1 MESLGAPGPDDEDGG
16 DHGAEQA
23 WVACP
28 RRNHLIA
35 ADPLG
40 PVIAHGWREAPGY
53 RPRLLDPAQRQ
64 FLKRA
69 SLQIVPLTNGL
80 VWTKLT
86 LPDADPPRERLARLI
101 DGAIRVTGKRVPAEV
116 RVEARREIRDD
127 GDTLRRIWDV
137 AFRHQG
143 VRVSPG
149 RCQLQVEA
157 GSTAAATL
165 ACRLPEGDAPLAFG
179 RFAIADDVAIQ
190 TAVETTEV
198 EAVSVDVRRLF
209 EATGG
214 STAAARIQ
222 VVHSDGRVERL
233 TVLDGFGAVMS
244 SGSNEREFTF
254 DGYDLDYLN
263 GLKRLSAPV
272 QVGFGQTEVL
282 DSADFAPGKESC
294 PEAQVPAVEKYAR
307 GFVVC
312 RNDIYFDKITQTL
325 SQAVVAPRPDN
336 DFTNPANTPVPPALS
351 VDPLGPQ
358 LMLFNQNLDAAP
370 LVHGTLTNV
379 PARPRAGQA
388 FLDYV
393 RASAPAEQPI
403 GPAHHAELQLF
414 YTAGKL
420 QDFYSLLDPRFRVGG
435 QDRFRTT
442 LRAHWRGA
450 ATGEE
455 PVDENLGGRAG
466 RFGLKISDW
475 SPEQISGVPQLE
487 PYAFDGTSEGSIVAH
502 EYHHHIQESL
512 AVDDGWL
519 LLPSQGVL
527 FPEPSPDSLCAAPN
541 QQNCRRAQILEGAA
555 DGFAALA
562 VGRGVLGTLA
572 ASKTPLGEM
581 LELCA
586 DNQAYVDM
594 VIPGGMGARVNC
606 TNRVFGYWQEG
617 PGSGAAPCARL
628 LNESAKKQY
637 GLERRAVAS
646 GALYAFQ
653 RRFLD
658 SGAGTFSPAHYLLE
672 GQRALQRIEDNEV
685 IYLSGLVEYLRG
697 SPTAAI
703 RRYEY
708 TARAAFAEKG
718 VFSAWIHVATMLS
731 TGGDLDVRPIVRCDG
746 CPLPVEI
753 SAQTLVMSGPFEWS
767 SEIRP
772 PQFDVFAPPGSS
784 YEKGVER
791 GVGNVV
797 HLEPLRQPG
806 VQRGAGRRQRHGA
819 WLQLDG
825 ARELRT
831 SRLLPNQAR
840 RRAMAGRCGVRGHEE
855 RPRLLSRETV
865 PRRWLDLRR
874 EHYGLGAGVRGA
886 RPAAGR
892 VQQRAVHRFAAAER
906 LALALAGRRSHAGER
921 ALP

>member
-1 MESLGAPGPDDEDGG
+1 M
-16 DHGAEQA
+16 
-23 WVACP
+23 
-28 RRNHLIA
+28 IA

-53 RPRLLDPAQRQ
+53 RPRLLDREQRQ

-80 VWTKLT
+80 IWSNLT
-86 LPDADPPRERLARLI
+86 LPAADPPREVLARLI
-101 DGAIRVTGKRVPAEV
+101 DGAIRVTGKRAPAEV

-127 GDTLRRIWDV
+127 GDTPRRIWDV

-157 GSTAAATL
+157 GSATGATL
-165 ACRLPEGDAPLAFG
+165 ACRLPEGDVPLAFG
-179 RFAIADDVAIQ
+179 RFAIADEVAVQ

-198 EAVSVDVRRLF
+198 EAVSADVRRLF
-209 EATGG
+209 EVTGG
-214 STAAARIQ
+214 NTAAARIQ

-233 TVLDGFGAVMS
+233 TVLDGMGAVLS
-244 SGSNEREFTF
+244 SGSNEKEFTF
-254 DGYDLDYLN
+254 DGYDLDYLG

-272 QVGFGQTEVL
+272 QVGFGQTGVL

-294 PEAQVPAVEKYAR
+294 PEAQVPAAEKYAR

-312 RNDIYFDKITQTL
+312 RNDIYFDKVTQT
-325 SQAVVAPRPDN
+325 QTQPVVAPRPDN
-336 DFTNPANTPVPPALS
+336 DFTNPANTPVNPALS

-358 LMLFNQNLDAAP
+358 LMFFNQNLPGSP
-370 LVHGTLTNV
+370 LVHGTLTHV
-379 PARPRAGQA
+379 TARPRV
-388 FLDYV
+388 FPFFDYT
-393 RASAPAEQPI
+393 RATAPAEQPI

-414 YTAGKL
+414 YSAGKL
-420 QDFYSLLDPRFRVGG
+420 QDFYSLLDPRFRVDG

-455 PVDENLGGRAG
+455 PDDENLGGRAG
-466 RFGLKISDW
+466 RFGIKISDW
-475 SPEQISGVPQLE
+475 SPEQFPGLTPLE
-487 PYAFDGTSEGSIVAH
+487 QYALDGTSEGSIVAH

-519 LLPSQGVL
+519 LLPNQGVL
-527 FPEPSPDSLCAAPN
+527 FPEPRPDNLCAAPN
-541 QQNCRRAQILEGAA
+541 QQNCRREQILEGAA

-572 ASKTPLGEM
+572 ASKKPLGEM

-586 DNQAYVDM
+586 DKQAYGDVR
-594 VIPGGMGARVNC
+594 VPGGRGARVTC

-617 PGSGAAPCARL
+617 PSTGAAPCARP

-637 GLERRAVAS
+637 GVERRAVVS
-646 GALYAFQ
+646 GALFAFQ

-658 SGAGTFSPAHYLLE
+658 SGGGTFAPAHYLLE

-685 IYLSGLVEYLRG
+685 IYLNGLVEYLRG

-718 VFSAWIHVATMLS
+718 VFSAWIHVATMLA

-767 SEIRP
+767 SETRP

-784 YEKGVER
+784 YEQGEER
-791 GVGNVV
+791 GAGNVV
-797 HLEPLRQPG
+797 HLELSDNPAFSTAQGVVNDTVRGFSSTARVNCAPLGFFRTRPG
-806 VQRGAGRRQRHGA
+806 VAQWQAIAASAATKSGRVYYRVRQCLAGGSTCVASTTASVPAYVVLDLPPGGCNSEQCTASQRRSGSTWPWLAAGLTLAGALFRRGRR
-819 WLQLDG
+819 
-825 ARELRT
+825 
-831 SRLLPNQAR
+831 
-840 RRAMAGRCGVRGHEE
+840 RG
-855 RPRLLSRETV
+855 
-865 PRRWLDLRR
+865 
-874 EHYGLGAGVRGA
+874 
-886 RPAAGR
+886 
-892 VQQRAVHRFAAAER
+892 
-906 LALALAGRRSHAGER
+906 
-921 ALP
+921 